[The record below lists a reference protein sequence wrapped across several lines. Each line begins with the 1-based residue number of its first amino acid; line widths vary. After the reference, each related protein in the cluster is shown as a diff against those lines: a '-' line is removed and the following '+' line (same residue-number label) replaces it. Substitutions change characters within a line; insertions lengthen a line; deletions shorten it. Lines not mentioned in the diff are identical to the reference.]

1 MTTHRLINWL
11 LALLI
16 CLGMATSYLLDNPSD
31 HAAAVAHATSLDDAK
46 DAAAR
51 EVRFAK
57 AAAAVC
63 GINAAAQDLGDG
75 TVQCMT
81 HKGRK
86 TVRAA
91 L

>member
-1 MTTHRLINWL
+1 MTANRIINWL

-16 CLGMATSYLLDNPSD
+16 CMIMATSYLLDGPTEHS
-31 HAAAVAHATSLDDAK
+31 AANANALSLQDAL
-46 DAAAR
+46 ASQAR
-51 EVRFAK
+51 ELRFAK

-63 GINAAAQDLGDG
+63 GINAGAQDLGDG
-75 TVQCMT
+75 TVQCYT

-86 TVRAA
+86 TIKAA

>member
-1 MTTHRLINWL
+1 MTFHRLINWL
-11 LALLI
+11 LALFI
-16 CLGMATSYLLDNPSD
+16 CLAMSASYLLDGPSD
-31 HAAAVAHATSLDDAK
+31 HSAATAQAKSLSDAK
-46 DAAAR
+46 AEQAR
-51 EVRFAK
+51 ELRFAK

>member
-1 MTTHRLINWL
+1 MTLHRFINWL

-16 CLGMATSYLLDNPSD
+16 CFALSASYLLDGPSD
-31 HAAAVAHATSLDDAK
+31 HSTANADAQSLNDAK
-46 DAAAR
+46 AAQAR
-51 EVRFAK
+51 ELRFAK

-63 GINAAAQDLGDG
+63 GINAGAQDLGDG
-75 TVQCMT
+75 TVQCFT

-86 TVRAA
+86 TIKAA

>member
-1 MTTHRLINWL
+1 MTMQRLINWL
-11 LALLI
+11 LALAIAALL
-16 CLGMATSYLLDNPSD
+16 CTGYLLDGPSQHTTELATFKTLQD
-31 HAAAVAHATSLDDAK
+31 AKSSAAAEL
-46 DAAAR
+46 
-51 EVRFAK
+51 RFAH

-63 GINAAAQDLGDG
+63 GPNAAAQDLGDG
-75 TVQCMT
+75 TVQCFT

>member
-1 MTTHRLINWL
+1 MTAHRFINWL
-11 LALLI
+11 LACLI
-16 CLGMATSYLLDNPSD
+16 AAIMASSYMLDSPSD
-31 HAAAVAHATSLDDAK
+31 TDAAQAHAMSLTDAQK
-46 DAAAR
+46 ADAAA
-51 EVRFAK
+51 ERFAK